1 MGQQPPHKL
10 PTMAAR
16 KERSEAK
23 DINDS
28 GPQVPHFSWFYLG
41 KMQAFNQSHIDAVPI
56 IIIYFWVGTFYFGGK
71 HRV

>member
-1 MGQQPPHKL
+1 MGQQSPHNL

-28 GPQVPHFSWFYLG
+28 GPQVPHFRLSYPG
-41 KMQAFNQSHIDAVPI
+41 KMQAFSQSHIDAVPI
-56 IIIYFWVGTFYFGGK
+56 IIIYIWVETFYFGGK